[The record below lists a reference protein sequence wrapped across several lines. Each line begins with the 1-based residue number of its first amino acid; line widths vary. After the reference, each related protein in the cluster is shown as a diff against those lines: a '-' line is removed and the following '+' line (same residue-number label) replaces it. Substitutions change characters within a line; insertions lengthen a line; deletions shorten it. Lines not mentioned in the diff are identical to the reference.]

1 MNAGTI
7 ERPALYY
14 VVDLM
19 RQRVPAPLIA
29 YQLGLSE
36 GETRR
41 LTQRARHLWPD
52 LPYPLH
58 MSSHGTDA
66 VRLLSAQIDRASQL
80 MREGHTLPEIA
91 ADLGVTHYEARS
103 IAYRVR
109 HLHPDCRADATAD
122 ARAARLGWSADR
134 IEAHLDCGLRLA
146 RQLRA
151 LRWHGGQPLPD
162 GYALLLE
169 DYHLGRRYGVASTV
183 VARWRSTGWTPD
195 ASPPLTSTETRR
207 LRQAQRA
214 AMLAEERAALA
225 DRHAVEVDHVAAI
238 RRSRSAARAAEVAR
252 REARRADERASAKA
266 RRDAER
272 EQRAAARAERA
283 EAAQVARAE
292 RAASAA
298 AQVAEA
304 RARAE
309 AASRRCEEPQ
319 GQTLP
324 EPAAHLPPAARAVL
338 ASLSAGI
345 MALSAAT
352 LARRT
357 GLAAATVRESLRQ
370 LVAAGLVEQAGKR
383 AQGMTYRPTT
393 GGTDAD

>member
-1 MNAGTI
+1 
-7 ERPALYY
+7 
-14 VVDLM
+14 
-19 RQRVPAPLIA
+19 
-29 YQLGLSE
+29 
-36 GETRR
+36 
-41 LTQRARHLWPD
+41 
-52 LPYPLH
+52 
-58 MSSHGTDA
+58 
-66 VRLLSAQIDRASQL
+66 
-80 MREGHTLPEIA
+80 
-91 ADLGVTHYEARS
+91 
-103 IAYRVR
+103 
-109 HLHPDCRADATAD
+109 
-122 ARAARLGWSADR
+122 
-134 IEAHLDCGLRLA
+134 
-146 RQLRA
+146 
-151 LRWHGGQPLPD
+151 
-162 GYALLLE
+162 
-169 DYHLGRRYGVASTV
+169 V

>member
-103 IAYRVR
+103 ISYRVR

-183 VARWRSTGWTPD
+183 VARWRTTGWTPD
-195 ASPPLTSTETRR
+195 TSPPLTSTETRR

-214 AMLAEERAALA
+214 ATLA

-252 REARRADERASAKA
+252 REARRVEERAASKA

-309 AASRRCEEPQ
+309 AASSRCEEPQ

-324 EPAAHLPPAARAVL
+324 EPAARLPPAARAVL
-338 ASLSAGI
+338 ASLSAAI
-345 MALSAAT
+345 MPLSAAT

-357 GLAAATVRESLRQ
+357 GLAAATVRDGLRQ

-383 AQGMTYRPTT
+383 AQGMTYRPSQEAT
-393 GGTDAD
+393 